1 MYWRQHK
8 TFSFHDTGKVTHM
21 FLYITSPSC
30 MSKVFWNTQFPTA
43 LLPYIVSFLQTPLFS
58 DYLTTSKGFQIDQG
72 NLGKTYIYI
81 RKNPFDI
88 FLLLFT
94 SIYIPSN
101 YHMVCISDDLARKLQ
116 AIMNK
121 NTWKIYSFHAF
132 VLCCR
137 IKLFDFQ
144 DLLI

>member
-8 TFSFHDTGKVTHM
+8 TFSFHDTGRVTHM

-30 MSKVFWNTQFPTA
+30 ISKIFWNTQFTTA
-43 LLPYIVSFLQTPLFS
+43 LLPYIVSFLQTPLCS
-58 DYLTTSKGFQIDQG
+58 GYLTTSKGFQIHQG
-72 NLGKTYIYI
+72 NLGKTCIYL

-101 YHMVCISDDLARKLQ
+101 YHIVCISHDLV
-116 AIMNK
+116 N
-121 NTWKIYSFHAF
+121 NTSKIYSCHEF

-137 IKLFDFQ
+137 IKLFNV
-144 DLLI
+144 